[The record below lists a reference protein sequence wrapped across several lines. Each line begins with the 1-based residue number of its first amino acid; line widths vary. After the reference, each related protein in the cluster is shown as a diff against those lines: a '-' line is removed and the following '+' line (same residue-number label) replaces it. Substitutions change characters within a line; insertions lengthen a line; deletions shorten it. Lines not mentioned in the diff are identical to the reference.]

1 MAQGFYVLEAA
12 EKIQEGASL
21 EEVLAHLN
29 YLKES
34 QRAYFMVD
42 DLTHLQRGGRLNGAQ
57 AFIGSLLK
65 VKPILHFDNKLIVP
79 FEKIRT
85 RKKPFHVFLNY
96 LMKMHHVVFR

>member
-1 MAQGFYVLEAA
+1 M
-12 EKIQEGASL
+12 IS
-21 EEVLAHLN
+21 HLN
-29 YLKES
+29 YLKEN

-96 LMKMHHVVFR
+96 LMKMHHVVFQ